1 MTKPVGA
8 KQRKPKKWVDTKKG
22 RDPNYA
28 LAAFRKVKKA
38 QKAKKVAD
46 MDEYNSLCGEVTI
59 TKIEPTMSH
68 LLEARL
74 ERQTKRAS
82 RMNGMNPRALGTNP
96 RAKKAM

>member
-1 MTKPVGA
+1 
-8 KQRKPKKWVDTKKG
+8 
-22 RDPNYA
+22 
-28 LAAFRKVKKA
+28 
-38 QKAKKVAD
+38 

-82 RMNGMNPRALGTNP
+82 RLNGMNPRALGTNP